1 MNKIRIVNVKNGKFA
16 EVTPEAIRQLKEGG
30 HFKNFEIVNDNI
42 QMQAPSTPKAPQ
54 PVNVIVEEEI
64 QTIAE
69 PEQEIAPGEFL
80 DIESTEE
87 APKKKS
93 KK

>member
-16 EVTPEAIRQLKEGG
+16 EVTSEAIRQLKEGG

-42 QMQAPSTPKAPQ
+42 QIQTPSTPQ

>member
-30 HFKNFEIVNDNI
+30 HFKNFEIVNDNLQI
-42 QMQAPSTPKAPQ
+42 QTPSTPQ

-64 QTIAE
+64 PTMPE
-69 PEQEIAPGEFL
+69 PEQETAPGEFL
-80 DIESTEE
+80 DIENTEE
-87 APKKKS
+87 TPKKKS